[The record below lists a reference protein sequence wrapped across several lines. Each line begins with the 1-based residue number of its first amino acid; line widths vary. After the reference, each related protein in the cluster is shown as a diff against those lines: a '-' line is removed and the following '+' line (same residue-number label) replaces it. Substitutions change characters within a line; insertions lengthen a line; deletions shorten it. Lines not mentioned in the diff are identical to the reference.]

1 MAFVN
6 FKLSAIRRDTKT
18 TSPPG
23 VTASSGAA
31 VLTEWGC
38 GLSNGSSSTYC
49 DAASGRGWYRE
60 GAWLLSRGGVVII
73 ARRAWLV
80 SRGGSRRNF
89 TVTLRQFYSNFSVSL
104 Q

>member
-49 DAASGRGWYRE
+49 DAARG
-60 GAWLLSRGGVVII
+60 ACLLSRGGVVII
-73 ARRAWLV
+73 ARGRGYYREGAWLL
-80 SRGGSRRNF
+80 S
-89 TVTLRQFYSNFSVSL
+89 
-104 Q
+104 